1 MVNKIKDLVSKAFN
15 WYGELTGLK
24 KLYVTIIGVVIIAFL
39 VMAISN
45 INLDKKIINYKEI
58 NTDSIMAL
66 EVNNDKDI
74 YIMCDTAIKRM
85 ILTHYGNY
93 KLGSEKIDYNDLYEF
108 SKDWEYSISKSK
120 FKKKI
125 GKIVTELQSERNA
138 SLNNMETFYPVVKNI
153 YTYSVENKMYFIEF
167 ATKERH
173 ILGLHFIKGRFYVFY
188 VE

>member
-1 MVNKIKDLVSKAFN
+1 MINKVKEWIGNIVN

-39 VMAISN
+39 VMVISN
-45 INLDKKIINYKEI
+45 INLDERLINYKEI
-58 NTDSIMAL
+58 NNDSIMAL

-74 YIMCDTAIKRM
+74 YIMCDTAIKRI
-85 ILTHYGNY
+85 ILTHFGNY
-93 KLGSEKIDYNDLYEF
+93 KLGSEEIDYKDLYEF

-125 GKIVTELQSERNA
+125 SKIVTELQAERNA
-138 SLNNMETFYPVVKNI
+138 SLNNMETFYPIVRNI
-153 YTYSVENKMYFIEF
+153 YTYSIENKMYFIEF

-173 ILGLHFIKGRFYVFY
+173 ILGLHFKEGRFYVFY